1 MLFIQGTRDALARWD
16 LMEAVAARLPRAT
29 LHRVEDGDHSFRVLK
44 RTGRTAAEVE
54 ADDRVRRSR
63 RGWRACD
70 EVLSSAIQ

>member
-44 RTGRTAAEVE
+44 RTARTPAEVE
-54 ADDRVRRSR
+54 AAIV
-63 RGWRACD
+63 
-70 EVLSSAIQ
+70 SAITSWLAGLT